1 MREQQFLQ
9 DSNNFQQN
17 NEQDLIKEKIIDAK
31 SGCTALCCFLLF
43 LLAEILCFFFIIFS
57 LANKKPLDEGIIIL
71 IIILAIFT
79 VMISFIFIVKGFFT
93 NDVNIAHVLTLFGKY
108 YGTVKKNGFLWINPF
123 ASKIE
128 VSLKAQ
134 NLNGA
139 VIKVNDKHGNPIMM
153 GCVVVWRIYDTAK
166 AIFEVDSYVNYISIQ
181 SEGVVRE
188 IGCLFPYDKLSEE
201 DTITLKGDQKE
212 INRILVELM
221 TKRCMPAGIQII
233 EAKITELS
241 YANEIAEVMLKT
253 QAADAVIAAR
263 DKIVNG
269 AVSMIGHA
277 LNSLDS
283 NDVCKMSREKK
294 AKLVCNMLVILCGES
309 QTNTN
314 VGSSATRLT
323 EGFHKYH

>member
-31 SGCTALCCFLLF
+31 TGCTTLCCFLLF
-43 LLAEILCFFFIIFS
+43 LLVEIVCISILIS
-57 LANKKPLDEGIIIL
+57 STKGSAGAIII
-71 IIILAIFT
+71 IIAILVILT
-79 VMISFIFIVKGFFT
+79 MISFIFIVKGFFT
-93 NDVNIAHVLTLFGKY
+93 NDVNIAHVLTLFGEY

-277 LNSLDS
+277 LRSLDT
-283 NDVCKMSREKK
+283 NEVCKMSREKK
-294 AKLVCNMLVILCGES
+294 AKLVSNMLVILCGES
-309 QTNTN
+309 QNNSN
-314 VGSSATRLT
+314 VGSSAPRLM
-323 EGFHKYH
+323 EGFNKYH

>member
-1 MREQQFLQ
+1 MNPQLDFQSEDHFLNQQQ
-9 DSNNFQQN
+9 G
-17 NEQDLIKEKIIDAK
+17 LIAEKIIDAR
-31 SGCTALCCFLLF
+31 SGCSILF
-43 LLAEILCFFFIIFS
+43 LFFMVLIIEAGILAFTIINGKEVGYIIMIVILVLSFIIFIYC
-57 LANKKPLDEGIIIL
+57 L
-71 IIILAIFT
+71 T
-79 VMISFIFIVKGFFT
+79 GFCT
-93 NDVNIAHVLTLFGKY
+93 IEINEARVLTLFGKY
-108 YGTVKKNGFLWINPF
+108 YGTVKKNGFLWTNPF
-123 ASKIE
+123 CRKSS

-139 VIKVNDKHGNPIMM
+139 VIKVNDKHGNPVMM
-153 GCVVVWRIYDTAK
+153 GCVVVWKIQDTAK
-166 AIFEVDSYVNYISIQ
+166 ATFEVISTKEYIRIQ

-188 IGCLFPYDKLSEE
+188 IGTLFPYDKLSEE

-212 INRILVELM
+212 INRILVDLM
-221 TKRCMPAGIQII
+221 QKRCNPAGIEIL

-277 LNSLDS
+277 LKSLDT

-309 QTNTN
+309 QNNTN
-314 VGSSATRLT
+314 VNSSGTRLY
-323 EGFHKYH
+323 EGFNKYH

>member
-1 MREQQFLQ
+1 MNPTQ
-9 DSNNFQQN
+9 DNIIYQSD
-17 NEQDLIKEKIIDAK
+17 DLINQEYHNLIQEKLIDARG
-31 SGCTALCCFLLF
+31 GCCILSILLLTFLF
-43 LLAEILCFFFIIFS
+43 LGACIGIFAAVEPVLLIVFGVLLAIYLIIF
-57 LANKKPLDEGIIIL
+57 
-71 IIILAIFT
+71 IFLVT
-79 VMISFIFIVKGFFT
+79 GFCT
-93 NDVNIAHVLTLFGKY
+93 IEINEARVLTLFGKY

-123 ASKIE
+123 VRKRT

-139 VIKVNDKHGNPIMM
+139 VIKVNDKHGNPVMM
-153 GCVVVWRIYDTAK
+153 GCVVVWKINDTAK
-166 AIFEVDSYVNYISIQ
+166 AIFEVANTYDYIRVQ

-188 IGCLFPYDKLSEE
+188 IGTLFPYDKLSEE

-212 INRILVELM
+212 INRILVDLM
-221 TKRCMPAGIQII
+221 AKRCLPAGIEIL

-277 LNSLDS
+277 LKSLDT
-283 NDVCKMSREKK
+283 NEVCKMSREKK

-309 QTNTN
+309 QSSTNI
-314 VGSSATRLT
+314 SSSKSRLV
-323 EGFHKYH
+323 EGFNKYH

>member
-1 MREQQFLQ
+1 MKSQLEYE
-9 DSNNFQQN
+9 S
-17 NEQDLIKEKIIDAK
+17 NEQPLNELNHNLIQEKIIDAR
-31 SGCTALCCFLLF
+31 SGCCILAVFIILLIFEAFLLV
-43 LLAEILCFFFIIFS
+43 LLL
-57 LANKKPLDEGIIIL
+57 KQKTVKIIL
-71 IIILAIFT
+71 IVILVLTFIL
-79 VMISFIFIVKGFFT
+79 FIFCTKGFCT
-93 NDVNIAHVLTLFGKY
+93 IEINEARVLTLFGKY

-123 ASKIE
+123 VNKVSI
-128 VSLKAQ
+128 SLKAQ

-139 VIKVNDKHGNPIMM
+139 VIKVNDKHGNPVMM
-153 GCVVVWRIYDTAK
+153 GCVVVWRIHDTAK
-166 AIFEVDSYVNYISIQ
+166 AIFEVKSTYDYIRIQ

-188 IGCLFPYDKLSEE
+188 IGTRFPYDKLSEE

-212 INRILVELM
+212 INRQLVDVM
-221 TKRCMPAGIQII
+221 SRRCLPAGIEIL

-277 LNSLDS
+277 INSLDA
-283 NDVCKMSREKK
+283 NNVCKMSREKK

-309 QTNTN
+309 QSNNN
-314 VGSSATRLT
+314 VSSSATRLV
-323 EGFHKYH
+323 EGINKYH

>member
-1 MREQQFLQ
+1 MEQQFLQ
-9 DSNNFQQN
+9 NQN
-17 NEQDLIKEKIIDAK
+17 NNQIFSEQNLIKEKIIDAW
-31 SGCTALCCFLLF
+31 SGCNALCCFLVLLIFIGPSLGILSAAMESPIMYGISGFLGFFSFIMFIF
-43 LLAEILCFFFIIFS
+43 LL
-57 LANKKPLDEGIIIL
+57 
-71 IIILAIFT
+71 T
-79 VMISFIFIVKGFFT
+79 GFFT
-93 NDVNIAHVLTLFGKY
+93 NDVNIAHVLTFFGEY
-108 YGTVKKNGFLWINPF
+108 YGTVKKNGFLWVNPF
-123 ASKIE
+123 TKKKR

-139 VIKVNDKHGNPIMM
+139 VIKVNDKHGNPVMM
-153 GCVVVWRIYDTAK
+153 GCVVVWKIVDTAK
-166 AIFEVDSYVNYISIQ
+166 AVFEVDSCENYIRIQ

-188 IGCLFPYDKLSEE
+188 VGCLFPYDKLTE
-201 DTITLKGDQKE
+201 DDHITLKGDQKE
-212 INRILVELM
+212 INRILVELL

-277 LNSLDS
+277 LKSLDT

-294 AKLVCNMLVILCGES
+294 AKLVSNMLVILCGES
-309 QTNTN
+309 QNNAN
-314 VGSSATRLT
+314 VGSSAPRLV

>member
-1 MREQQFLQ
+1 MKSQLEYE
-9 DSNNFQQN
+9 S
-17 NEQDLIKEKIIDAK
+17 NEQPLNELNQNLIQEKIIDAR
-31 SGCTALCCFLLF
+31 SGCCI
-43 LLAEILCFFFIIFS
+43 LAVF
-57 LANKKPLDEGIIIL
+57 IIL
-71 IIILAIFT
+71 IILEAFLLVLLLKQKTVKIILIVILVLTF
-79 VMISFIFIVKGFFT
+79 ILFIFCTKGFCT
-93 NDVNIAHVLTLFGKY
+93 IEINEARVLTLFGKY

-123 ASKIE
+123 VNKVSI
-128 VSLKAQ
+128 SLKAQ

-139 VIKVNDKHGNPIMM
+139 VIKVNDKHGNPVMM
-153 GCVVVWRIYDTAK
+153 GCVVVWRIHDTAK
-166 AIFEVDSYVNYISIQ
+166 AIFEVKSTYDYIRIQ

-188 IGCLFPYDKLSEE
+188 IGTRFPYDKLSEE

-212 INRILVELM
+212 INRQLVDVM
-221 TKRCMPAGIQII
+221 SRRCLPAGIEIL

-277 LNSLDS
+277 INSLDA
-283 NDVCKMSREKK
+283 NNVCKMSREKK

-309 QTNTN
+309 QSNSN
-314 VGSSATRLT
+314 VNSSATRLV
-323 EGFHKYH
+323 EGINKYH

>member
-1 MREQQFLQ
+1 MNPE
-9 DSNNFQQN
+9 NNFVAEEPLVN
-17 NEQDLIKEKIIDAK
+17 PNENLIKEKIIDARN
-31 SGCTALCCFLLF
+31 GCCMVF
-43 LLAEILCFFFIIFS
+43 IFFIIF
-57 LANKKPLDEGIIIL
+57 IIIGILIYVSRKNDIAL
-71 IIILAIFT
+71 IIFIILGVLYFF
-79 VMISFIFIVKGFFT
+79 VFIYCITGFCT
-93 NDVNIAHVLTLFGKY
+93 IEINEARVLTLFGKY
-108 YGTVKKNGFLWINPF
+108 YGTVKRNGFLWINPF
-123 ASKIE
+123 VRKRT

-139 VIKVNDKHGNPIMM
+139 VIKVNDKHGNPVMM
-153 GCVVVWRIYDTAK
+153 GCVVVWRIHDTAK
-166 AIFEVDSYVNYISIQ
+166 ACFEVASSQDYIRIQ

-188 IGCLFPYDKLSEE
+188 IGTLFPYDKLTEE

-212 INRILVELM
+212 INRILVDLM
-221 TKRCMPAGIQII
+221 GKRCLPAGIEIL

-277 LNSLDS
+277 LKSLDT
-283 NDVCKMSREKK
+283 NDICKMSREKR

-309 QTNTN
+309 QSNTN
-314 VGSSATRLT
+314 VSSSATRLV
-323 EGFHKYH
+323 EGFNKYH

>member
-1 MREQQFLQ
+1 MNPTQ
-9 DSNNFQQN
+9 DNIIYQSD
-17 NEQDLIKEKIIDAK
+17 DLINQEYHNLIQEKLIDARG
-31 SGCTALCCFLLF
+31 GCCILSILLLTFLF
-43 LLAEILCFFFIIFS
+43 LGACIGIFAAVEPVLLIVFGVLLAIYLIIF
-57 LANKKPLDEGIIIL
+57 
-71 IIILAIFT
+71 IFLVT
-79 VMISFIFIVKGFFT
+79 GFCT
-93 NDVNIAHVLTLFGKY
+93 IEINEARVLTLFGKY

-123 ASKIE
+123 VRKRT

-139 VIKVNDKHGNPIMM
+139 VIKVNDKHGNPVMM
-153 GCVVVWRIYDTAK
+153 GCVVVWKINDTAK
-166 AIFEVDSYVNYISIQ
+166 AIFEVANTYDYIRVQ

-188 IGCLFPYDKLSEE
+188 IGTLFPYDKLSEE

-212 INRILVELM
+212 INRILVDLM
-221 TKRCMPAGIQII
+221 AKRCSPAGIEIL

-277 LNSLDS
+277 LKSLDT
-283 NDVCKMSREKK
+283 NEVCKMSREKK

-314 VGSSATRLT
+314 ISSSKSRLV
-323 EGFHKYH
+323 EGFNKYH

>member
-1 MREQQFLQ
+1 MNPEI
-9 DSNNFQQN
+9 NVVYP
-17 NEQDLIKEKIIDAK
+17 NEPLVNRDPNIISEKIIDARG
-31 SGCTALCCFLLF
+31 GCCVLLIFLIVFIIEGGGIALSTRIQTVFIIFIC
-43 LLAEILCFFFIIFS
+43 LAVLTLFFFIYC
-57 LANKKPLDEGIIIL
+57 L
-71 IIILAIFT
+71 T
-79 VMISFIFIVKGFFT
+79 GFCT
-93 NDVNIAHVLTLFGKY
+93 IEINEARVLTLFGKY
-108 YGTVKKNGFLWINPF
+108 YGTVKRNGFLWINPF
-123 ASKIE
+123 VSKIAI
-128 VSLKAQ
+128 SLKAQ

-139 VIKVNDKHGNPIMM
+139 VIKVNDKHGNPVMM
-153 GCVVVWRIYDTAK
+153 GCVVVWKIHDTAK
-166 AIFEVDSYVNYISIQ
+166 AIFEVSSANEYIRIQ

-188 IGCLFPYDKLSEE
+188 IGTLFPYDKLTKE

-212 INRILVELM
+212 INRILVDLM
-221 TKRCMPAGIQII
+221 GRRCAPAGIEIL

-277 LNSLDS
+277 LKSLDT
-283 NDVCKMSREKK
+283 NEICKMNREKR

-314 VGSSATRLT
+314 VSSSATRLV
-323 EGFHKYH
+323 EGIHKYH

>member
-1 MREQQFLQ
+1 MNPTQ
-9 DSNNFQQN
+9 DNIIYQSD
-17 NEQDLIKEKIIDAK
+17 DLINQGYHNLIQEKLIDARG
-31 SGCTALCCFLLF
+31 GCCVLWILLLMF
-43 LLAEILCFFFIIFS
+43 VLLGACIGIFVAVEPVLSIVFGVLLAIYLIIF
-57 LANKKPLDEGIIIL
+57 
-71 IIILAIFT
+71 IFLVT
-79 VMISFIFIVKGFFT
+79 GFCT
-93 NDVNIAHVLTLFGKY
+93 IEINEARVLTLFGKY

-123 ASKIE
+123 VGKRT

-139 VIKVNDKHGNPIMM
+139 VIKVNDKHGNPVMT
-153 GCVVVWRIYDTAK
+153 GCVVVWKINDTAK
-166 AIFEVDSYVNYISIQ
+166 AIFEVANTYDYIRVQ

-188 IGCLFPYDKLSEE
+188 IGTLFPYDKLSEE

-212 INRILVELM
+212 INRILVDLM
-221 TKRCMPAGIQII
+221 AKRCLPAGIEIL

-277 LNSLDS
+277 LKSLDT
-283 NDVCKMSREKK
+283 NEVCKMSREKK

-314 VGSSATRLT
+314 ISSSKSRLV
-323 EGFHKYH
+323 EGFNKYH

>member
-1 MREQQFLQ
+1 MKEQKFLQ
-9 DSNNFQQN
+9 DSNNIQQY
-17 NEQDLIKEKIIDAK
+17 NEPNLIKEKIIDAK
-31 SGCTALCCFLLF
+31 GGCSILLY
-43 LLAEILCFFFIIFS
+43 FFFFVIF
-57 LANKKPLDEGIIIL
+57 ETIIISIL
-71 IIILAIFT
+71 LVSNKGKELSIIISICLGVLTLF
-79 VMISFIFIVKGFFT
+79 SFFFMLIGFFT
-93 NDVNIAHVLTLFGKY
+93 NDVNIAHVLTFFGKY
-108 YGTVKKNGFLWINPF
+108 YGTVKKNGFLWVNPF
-123 ASKIE
+123 TSKKR

-139 VIKVNDKHGNPIMM
+139 VIKVNDKHGNPVMM

-166 AIFEVDSYVNYISIQ
+166 ATFEVDSCDNYIRIQ

-188 IGCLFPYDKLSEE
+188 VGCLFPYDKLTKE

-212 INRILVELM
+212 INRILVELL

-277 LNSLDS
+277 LSSLDS

-294 AKLVCNMLVILCGES
+294 AKLVCNMLVVLCGES

-314 VGSSATRLT
+314 VSSSAPRLM
-323 EGFHKYH
+323 EGYYKYH

>member
-1 MREQQFLQ
+1 MKSQLEYE
-9 DSNNFQQN
+9 S
-17 NEQDLIKEKIIDAK
+17 NEQPLNELNHNLIQEKIIDAR
-31 SGCTALCCFLLF
+31 SGCCILAVFIILLILEAFLLV
-43 LLAEILCFFFIIFS
+43 LLL
-57 LANKKPLDEGIIIL
+57 KQKTVKIIL
-71 IIILAIFT
+71 IVILVLTFIL
-79 VMISFIFIVKGFFT
+79 FIFCTKGFCT
-93 NDVNIAHVLTLFGKY
+93 IEINEARVLTLFGKY

-123 ASKIE
+123 VNKVSI
-128 VSLKAQ
+128 SLKAQ

-139 VIKVNDKHGNPIMM
+139 VIKVNDKHGNPVMM
-153 GCVVVWRIYDTAK
+153 GCVVVWRIHDTAK
-166 AIFEVDSYVNYISIQ
+166 AIFEVKSTYDYIRIQ

-188 IGCLFPYDKLSEE
+188 IGTRFPYDKLSEE

-212 INRILVELM
+212 INRQLVDVM
-221 TKRCMPAGIQII
+221 SRRCLPAGIEIL

-277 LNSLDS
+277 INSLDA
-283 NDVCKMSREKK
+283 NNVCKMSREKK

-309 QTNTN
+309 QSNNN
-314 VGSSATRLT
+314 VSSSATRLV
-323 EGFHKYH
+323 EGINKYH

>member
-1 MREQQFLQ
+1 M
-9 DSNNFQQN
+9 
-17 NEQDLIKEKIIDAK
+17 KI
-31 SGCTALCCFLLF
+31 LYFV
-43 LLAEILCFFFIIFS
+43 
-57 LANKKPLDEGIIIL
+57 GIII
-71 IIILAIFT
+71 
-79 VMISFIFIVKGFFT
+79 MCFICSGFFT
-93 NDVNIAHVLTLFGKY
+93 NDVNIAHVLTFFGKY
-108 YGTVKKNGFLWINPF
+108 YGTVKKNGFLWVNPF
-123 ASKIE
+123 TSKKR

-139 VIKVNDKHGNPIMM
+139 VIKVNDKHGNPVMM

-166 AIFEVDSYVNYISIQ
+166 ATFEVDSCDNYIRIQ

-188 IGCLFPYDKLSEE
+188 VGCLFPYDKLTKE

-212 INRILVELM
+212 INRILVELL

-277 LNSLDS
+277 LSSLDS

-294 AKLVCNMLVILCGES
+294 AKLVCNMLVVLCGES

-314 VGSSATRLT
+314 VSSSAPRLM
-323 EGFHKYH
+323 EGYYKYH

>member
-1 MREQQFLQ
+1 MDPNQ
-9 DSNNFQQN
+9 DNIIYQN
-17 NEQDLIKEKIIDAK
+17 EPLVNDQSQNLISEKLIDAR
-31 SGCTALCCFLLF
+31 SGCCMLLLLLLGLAVEGALVG
-43 LLAEILCFFFIIFS
+43 IFS
-57 LANKKPLDEGIIIL
+57 YDITLFIVFIV
-71 IIILAIFT
+71 ILAISF
-79 VMISFIFIVKGFFT
+79 FIFIFMVTGFCT
-93 NDVNIAHVLTLFGKY
+93 IEINEARVLTLFGKY

-123 ASKIE
+123 VRKIPIT
-128 VSLKAQ
+128 LKAQ

-139 VIKVNDKHGNPIMM
+139 VIKVNDKHGNPVMM
-153 GCVVVWRIYDTAK
+153 GCVVVWKIQDTAK
-166 AIFEVDSYVNYISIQ
+166 ATFEVMSSNEYIRIQ

-188 IGCLFPYDKLSEE
+188 IGTLFPYDKLSED

-212 INRILVELM
+212 INKILVDLM
-221 TKRCMPAGIQII
+221 TKRCLPAGIEIL

-277 LNSLDS
+277 LKSLDT
-283 NDVCKMSREKK
+283 NEVCKMSREKK

-309 QTNTN
+309 QNSTNI
-314 VGSSATRLT
+314 SSSKTRLV
-323 EGFHKYH
+323 EGFNKYQ

>member
-1 MREQQFLQ
+1 MKEQQFLQ
-9 DSNNFQQN
+9 DSNNIQQY
-17 NEQDLIKEKIIDAK
+17 NEPNLIKEKIIDAK
-31 SGCTALCCFLLF
+31 GGCSILLF
-43 LLAEILCFFFIIFS
+43 FFFFLIVEVIIVS
-57 LANKKPLDEGIIIL
+57 ILIVSIHSDL
-71 IIILAIFT
+71 IIILPICLGVLNVFGFC
-79 VMISFIFIVKGFFT
+79 FILSGIFT
-93 NDVNIAHVLTLFGKY
+93 NDVNIAHVLTFFGKY
-108 YGTVKKNGFLWINPF
+108 YGTVKKNGFLWVNPLT
-123 ASKIE
+123 SKKR

-139 VIKVNDKHGNPIMM
+139 VIKVNDKHGNPVMM
-153 GCVVVWRIYDTAK
+153 GCVVVWRIFDTAK
-166 AIFEVDSYVNYISIQ
+166 ATFEVDSCDNYIRIQ

-188 IGCLFPYDKLSEE
+188 VGCLFPYDKLSKE

-277 LNSLDS
+277 LSSLDS

-294 AKLVCNMLVILCGES
+294 AKLVSNMLVVLCGES

-314 VGSSATRLT
+314 VGSSAPRLM
-323 EGFHKYH
+323 EGYKKYQ

>member
-1 MREQQFLQ
+1 MNPQIEPFANDPLI
-9 DSNNFQQN
+9 NQN
-17 NEQDLIKEKIIDAK
+17 QNLIQEKIINAR
-31 SGCTALCCFLLF
+31 SGCCALLL
-43 LLAEILCFFFIIFS
+43 FFFIFILLGAAIGVSVIFDFTALIIFS
-57 LANKKPLDEGIIIL
+57 CLEGLYFI
-71 IIILAIFT
+71 
-79 VMISFIFIVKGFFT
+79 IFIYLLTGFCT
-93 NDVNIAHVLTLFGKY
+93 IEINEARVLTLFGKY

-123 ASKIE
+123 VSKRT

-153 GCVVVWRIYDTAK
+153 GCVVVWRIFDTAK
-166 AIFEVDSYVNYISIQ
+166 AVYEVISTNDYIRIQ

-188 IGCLFPYDKLSEE
+188 IGTLFPYDKLTEE

-212 INRILVELM
+212 INRILVDLM
-221 TKRCMPAGIQII
+221 GKRCLPAGIEIL

-277 LNSLDS
+277 LKSLDT

-309 QTNTN
+309 QSNTN
-314 VGSSATRLT
+314 VSSSATRLV
-323 EGFHKYH
+323 EGFNKYQ

>member
-1 MREQQFLQ
+1 MALF
-9 DSNNFQQN
+9 
-17 NEQDLIKEKIIDAK
+17 IKN
-31 SGCTALCCFLLF
+31 STLL
-43 LLAEILCFFFIIFS
+43 
-57 LANKKPLDEGIIIL
+57 IIL
-71 IIILAIFT
+71 ICLVVLTFF
-79 VMISFIFIVKGFFT
+79 SFIYCLTGFCT
-93 NDVNIAHVLTLFGKY
+93 IEINEARVLTLFGKY
-108 YGTVKKNGFLWINPF
+108 YGTVKRNGFLWINPF
-123 ASKIE
+123 VSKIAI
-128 VSLKAQ
+128 SLKAQ

-139 VIKVNDKHGNPIMM
+139 VIKVNDKHGNPVMM
-153 GCVVVWRIYDTAK
+153 GCVVVWKIHDTAK
-166 AIFEVDSYVNYISIQ
+166 AIFEVSSANEYIRIQ

-188 IGCLFPYDKLSEE
+188 IGTLFPYDKLTQE

-212 INRILVELM
+212 INRILVDLM
-221 TKRCMPAGIQII
+221 GRRCAPAGIEIL

-277 LNSLDS
+277 LKSLDT
-283 NDVCKMSREKK
+283 NEICKMNREKR

-314 VGSSATRLT
+314 VSSSATRLV
-323 EGFHKYH
+323 EGIHKYH

>member
-1 MREQQFLQ
+1 MKSQLEYE
-9 DSNNFQQN
+9 S
-17 NEQDLIKEKIIDAK
+17 NEQPLNELNQNLIQEKIIDAR
-31 SGCTALCCFLLF
+31 SGCCILAVFIILLILEAFLLV
-43 LLAEILCFFFIIFS
+43 LLL
-57 LANKKPLDEGIIIL
+57 KQKTVKIIL
-71 IIILAIFT
+71 IVILVLTFIL
-79 VMISFIFIVKGFFT
+79 FIFCTKGFCT
-93 NDVNIAHVLTLFGKY
+93 IEINEARVLTLFGKY

-123 ASKIE
+123 VNKVSI
-128 VSLKAQ
+128 SLKAQ

-139 VIKVNDKHGNPIMM
+139 VIKVNDKHGNPVMM
-153 GCVVVWRIYDTAK
+153 GCVVVWRIHDTAK
-166 AIFEVDSYVNYISIQ
+166 AIFEVKSTYDYIRIQ

-188 IGCLFPYDKLSEE
+188 IGTRFPYDKLSEE

-212 INRILVELM
+212 INRQLVDVM
-221 TKRCMPAGIQII
+221 SRRCLPAGIEIL

-277 LNSLDS
+277 INSLDT
-283 NDVCKMSREKK
+283 NNVCKMSREKK

-309 QTNTN
+309 QSNSN
-314 VGSSATRLT
+314 VNSSATRLV
-323 EGFHKYH
+323 EGINKYH

>member
-1 MREQQFLQ
+1 MEQNLLN
-9 DSNNFQQN
+9 DSQN
-17 NEQDLIKEKIIDAK
+17 NQLNLIKEKIIDAK
-31 SGCTALCCFLLF
+31 TGGCAICLLLVFFLVSG
-43 LLAEILCFFFIIFS
+43 
-57 LANKKPLDEGIIIL
+57 GIIGIMFY
-71 IIILAIFT
+71 IAILAGTIAASIIGFINFATLIF
-79 VMISFIFIVKGFFT
+79 VCKGFFT
-93 NDVNIAHVLTLFGKY
+93 NEVNEAHVLTFFGKY
-108 YGTVKKNGFLWINPF
+108 YGTVKKNGFLWINPLT
-123 ASKIE
+123 SKRC

-139 VIKVNDKHGNPIMM
+139 VIKVNDKHGNPVMM
-153 GCVVVWRIYDTAK
+153 GCVVVWKIIDTAK
-166 AIFEVDSYVNYISIQ
+166 ATFEVDSCETYIRIQ

-188 IGCLFPYDKLSEE
+188 VGCLFPYDKLSEE

-212 INRILVELM
+212 INRILVQLM
-221 TKRCMPAGIQII
+221 TKRCMPAGIEII

-277 LNSLDS
+277 LKSLDT

-309 QTNTN
+309 QNN
-314 VGSSATRLT
+314 ANSSSSYIK
-323 EGFHKYH
+323 KY